1 MDLSCVHRQL
11 VGREGVPKADAW
23 RCFFSRG
30 QQVASHYSAKQLEGL
45 FELEE
50 DDYWEKKRDKKGGVK
65 REEHTSKA
73 KANGSAAEP
82 FTLDDSGDDSDG
94 DSAGETRREQGKG
107 MVNKQKDT
115 VLESLAIQFG
125 HWIVRQF
132 EHDSLLAVRPSP
144 PLSLRAR
151 CELSIGGNDQ
161 R

>member
-1 MDLSCVHRQL
+1 M
-11 VGREGVPKADAW
+11 
-23 RCFFSRG
+23 
-30 QQVASHYSAKQLEGL
+30 ASHYSAKQLEGL

-94 DSAGETRREQGKG
+94 ESAGETRREQGKG